1 MNRIQA
7 IEAIKAS
14 VAKGSSTPILGDLDR
29 NTYLTDELSKLLA
42 SCIEPL
48 PVTVVGETYKYGVYE
63 EISKYHIFAVAQRD
77 NYWWL
82 LFIPEIDK
90 FSLAFG
96 ASIDLLTIL
105 GFASDDAL
113 AEWLG

>member
-1 MNRIQA
+1 MNQIQA
-7 IEAIKAS
+7 IEAIKVS
-14 VAKGSSTPILGDLDR
+14 VAKGSNTPILGNLGK
-29 NTYLTDELSKLLA
+29 NTYLADELSKLLVC
-42 SCIEPL
+42 CIDPV

-96 ASIDLLTIL
+96 ASIDSLTIL